1 MSPVIRANWLL
12 AGLILLLAGWIWLD
26 RHEAAPVRSVT
37 ALHPAQIIHVR
48 LWKEDK
54 PLAEL
59 VRKNGQWHWQPE
71 DKVVENR
78 EWVNRLLHFAELPS
92 LHQFPADEAR
102 LEEFGL
108 KPPRYRLQLNDQVLE
123 FGLLDPA
130 SSLRYLRVG
139 KTIHLITDSY
149 THELARVPH
158 A

>member
-26 RHEAAPVRSVT
+26 RHETAPVRIIT
-37 ALHPAQIIHVR
+37 ALHPAKITHVR

-54 PLAEL
+54 LLAEL
-59 VRKNGQWHWQPE
+59 VRKNGQWRWQPE
-71 DKVVENR
+71 DKAVENR

-92 LHQFPADEAR
+92 LHHFPADEAR

-108 KPPRYRLQLNDQVLE
+108 KPPRYRLRLNDQVLE
-123 FGLLDPA
+123 FGILDPA